1 MIIFCQSFVSCYY
14 DDGPDPDNGSRLA
27 RQAAVVFANEVEN
40 IPFESYQPTRPRV
53 INISETATRWGNSVT
68 VWYKADKKVEA

>member
-1 MIIFCQSFVSCYY
+1 MTIFHQPFISHHY
-14 DDGPDPDNGSRLA
+14 DDGPDPVNGPGLL

-40 IPFESYQPTRPRV
+40 IPFEFYQPPRPRV
-53 INISETATRWGNSVT
+53 INISETAAWWGNSVT

>member
-1 MIIFCQSFVSCYY
+1 MIIFCQSFISKKTY
-14 DDGPDPDNGSRLA
+14 DDPKLA

-68 VWYKADKKVEA
+68 VWYRADKKVEA